1 MKQKVQKTIR
11 SLCDFWSKES
21 TRAYFIFL
29 MIFVT
34 VCVSNIREANS
45 LNQKI
50 DDLIVSIN
58 ELEKS
63 ARTEAEVLRTKLSTA
78 SEEICDLRENI
89 EDLNEAV
96 GNIAYSSYSERDI
109 DLIALVTMAEADGEP
124 ELGKRL
130 VIDTIL
136 NRVDDSR
143 FPSTVYDVVYSP
155 NQFTSMTNGRV
166 DKCYVKESI
175 RKLVVEEIYRRT
187 DNQVLYFR
195 TGHYHENAKDLYKI
209 GNHYF
214 SGCDA

>member
-1 MKQKVQKTIR
+1 M
-11 SLCDFWSKES
+11 
-21 TRAYFIFL
+21 YFVFLVIFA
-29 MIFVT
+29 T
-34 VCVSNIREANS
+34 VCVSNICEVNS

-50 DDLIVSIN
+50 DDLIISVD
-58 ELEKS
+58 ELEET
-63 ARTEAEVLRTKLSTA
+63 AHAEAEVLRTKLSA
-78 SEEICDLRENI
+78 AHEELHGLKSDI
-89 EDLNEAV
+89 EELNEAV
-96 GNIAYSSYSERDI
+96 GNIASPSYSERDI

-136 NRVDDSR
+136 NRVDHPS

-166 DKCYVKESI
+166 DQCYVKESI

-187 DNQVLYFR
+187 DDQVLYFR
-195 TGHYHENAKDLYKI
+195 TGRYHENAKDLYKI